1 MDKFSIRTEANSVL
15 KSKGKPLFKINFLG
29 TGGAFDVKEGE
40 SSAIVE
46 TRLGKKILID
56 CGHTSYV
63 YLKENEM
70 TQEIGTVFIT
80 HTHSDHISGLSTLI
94 YDRFFIHNLTTDIE
108 CTPEVAVLLRQYLKV
123 TNNAENQYT
132 INTSNVFIEDEGIS
146 IAKIDTTK
154 HHWPSGDYPNSGLI
168 FHFDTGDDHAVL
180 IYSGDINVSILD
192 LMNPV
197 DYPFVY
203 DKPENVFIFHDMTSI
218 DHEDNAHT
226 NFNLLS
232 PMMGVFKNVFTYHH
246 GQGDVEKI
254 NKVNP
259 KIAFTSLII
268 QGKDFVVE
276 ESRGL

>member
-1 MDKFSIRTEANSVL
+1 MFSIKKERDFYL
-15 KSKGKPLFKINFLG
+15 GKSKGKKLLNIKFLG
-29 TGGAFDVKEGE
+29 IGGAFDVEEGE
-40 SSAIVE
+40 SSALIE
-46 TRLGKKILID
+46 TRLGKRFLID
-56 CGHTSYV
+56 CGYSSYAK
-63 YLKENEM
+63 LKKLNLISELDR
-70 TQEIGTVFIT
+70 VFIT

-94 YDRFFIHNLTTDIE
+94 YDRFYIHNLVTKIE
-108 CTPEVAVLLRQYLKV
+108 CSPAVANYVKQYLDI
-123 TNNAENQYT
+123 TGHPEGQYT
-132 INTSNVFIEDEGIS
+132 INTENVFIEDEGIS

-203 DKPENVFIFHDMTSI
+203 DKPANVFIFHDMTSI
-218 DHEDNAHT
+218 DHEDNAHA

-232 PMMGVFKNVFTYHH
+232 PMMEVFKNVFTYHH
-246 GQGDVEKI
+246 GQEDVEKI